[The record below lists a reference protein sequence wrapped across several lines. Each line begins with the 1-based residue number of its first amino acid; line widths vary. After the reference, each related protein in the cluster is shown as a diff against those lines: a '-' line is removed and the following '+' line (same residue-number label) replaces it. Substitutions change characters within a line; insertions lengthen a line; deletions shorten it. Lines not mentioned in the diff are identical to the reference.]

1 METIRLR
8 KENNR
13 YKEILETKIDE
24 QNRAIEHQ
32 RELLIL
38 QSRMACFVATLM
50 KDELVKY
57 SVKQILIKYGG
68 SIEVYNDNGAV
79 FKIVMPS

>member
-1 METIRLR
+1 VETIRLR